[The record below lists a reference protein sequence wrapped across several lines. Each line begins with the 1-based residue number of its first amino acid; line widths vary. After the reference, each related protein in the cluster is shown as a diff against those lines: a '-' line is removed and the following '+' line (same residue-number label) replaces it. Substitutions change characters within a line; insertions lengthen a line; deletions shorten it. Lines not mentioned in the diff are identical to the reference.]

1 VTRTWTLCVALLLV
15 AGVAGAQPLDKP
27 SQACVN
33 AMNKGAA
40 KVSSAQ
46 AKENTGCI
54 KQASRQE
61 PAGTGAEACLVA
73 DQRGKIAR
81 AHAKTL
87 AGETRSCDV
96 TPSFAY
102 SSGQLVNEAA
112 ARETTALMTTTSRA
126 PPKSLSA
133 R

>member
-1 VTRTWTLCVALLLV
+1 MTRTCTLCVGLLLV
-15 AGVAGAQPLDKP
+15 AGVAGAQPLDKS

-54 KQASRQE
+54 KQAARQE

-73 DQRGKIAR
+73 DSRGTLERAR
-81 AHAKTL
+81 GPTL
-87 AGETRSCDV
+87 ARH
-96 TPSFAY
+96 
-102 SSGQLVNEAA
+102 
-112 ARETTALMTTTSRA
+112 ARH
-126 PPKSLSA
+126 
-133 R
+133 